1 MGPSQRKDAVRAL
14 KNLGLSERAA
24 CRITACPRGTYRY
37 RILRKDDPALIAR
50 MRELV
55 EQRRRFGYRKI
66 CVLLRRDGHLINHK
80 RAYRIYSAEGLALR
94 PRRKRHVR
102 IARGNVVAPVH
113 EPNARWSMDFVSDSL
128 SNGRKFR
135 TMTAVDD
142 YTHEGLATEIDFS
155 LPSLRVIRKL
165 DAIADERGCY
175 PKVIRIDN
183 GPEFTSIAM
192 LKWAA
197 EHGVELSFIDPGKPT
212 QNGIAESFN
221 ARFRDEFLNEHVFV
235 TLHEARYAAE
245 AWRIDF
251 NEVRPHQTL
260 RYLTPRE
267 FAEKYQK
274 SLTPHL
280 SVA

>member
-1 MGPSQRKDAVRAL
+1 MRAL
-14 KNLGLSERAA
+14 TELGLSERAA

-37 RILRKDDPALIAR
+37 RFLRKDDPALIAR

-55 EQRRRFGYRKI
+55 EQRRRWGYRKI
-66 CVLLRRDGHLINHK
+66 CVLLRRDGHLVNHK
-80 RAYRIYSAEGLALR
+80 RVYRIYRSEGFALR

-102 IARGNVVAPVH
+102 VARGNVAAPVH
-113 EPNARWSMDFVSDSL
+113 EPNARWSMDFVSDTFAS
-128 SNGRKFR
+128 GRKFR

-142 YTHEGLATEIDFS
+142 FTHEGLATEIDFS

-165 DAIADERGCY
+165 DEIADERGAY

-183 GPEFTSIAM
+183 GPEFTSLAM

-197 EHGVELSFIDPGKPT
+197 QKNIELFFIDPGKPT
-212 QNGIAESFN
+212 QNGMAESFN
-221 ARFRDEFLNEHVFV
+221 ARFRDEFLNEHVLV
-235 TLHEARYAAE
+235 ALPEVRAAAE

-251 NEVRPHQTL
+251 NDVRPHQSL
-260 RYLTPRE
+260 RYLTPSE
-267 FAEKYQK
+267 FVKKYND
-274 SLTPHL
+274 SLTPQL

>member
-1 MGPSQRKDAVRAL
+1 VRAL

-24 CRITACPRGTYRY
+24 CRITACHRATFRY
-37 RILRKDDPALIAR
+37 VLLRKDDAALIAC
-50 MRELV
+50 MRKHA
-55 EQRRRFGYRKI
+55 EQRRRFGYRKLN
-66 CVLLRRDGHLINHK
+66 VLLRRDGHVINHK
-80 RAYRIYSAEGLALR
+80 RAYRIYRDEGLAIR

-102 IARGNVVAPVH
+102 IARGNVVMPVH

-128 SNGRKFR
+128 ASGRKFR

-142 YTHEGLATEIDFS
+142 FTREGLATEIDFS

-165 DAIADERGCY
+165 DAIADDRGTY
-175 PKVIRIDN
+175 PRSIRIDN

-197 EHGVELSFIDPGKPT
+197 EHDVELFFIDPGKPT
-212 QNGIAESFN
+212 QNGMAESFN

-235 TLHEARYAAE
+235 TLGDARQAAE
-245 AWRIDF
+245 AWRVDF
-251 NEVRPHQTL
+251 NEVRPHQSL

-267 FAEKYQK
+267 FADNHEK
-274 SLTPHL
+274 SLIPHL